1 MASAVWAEG
10 CGPRSTAASHVVMS
24 HSGPQSLE
32 FLPATLGVLT
42 KRGGC
47 LTMAAA
53 ALTTWTHLACAA
65 RLISEALSLTHHE
78 ALSLDVI
85 SYATSLLLWVT
96 SVLLQVV
103 LYPLQAAAGRGDGRG
118 VLVGLWVGCRAAG
131 ARL

>member
-10 CGPRSTAASHVVMS
+10 WGPRSTAASHVVMS

-32 FLPATLGVLT
+32 FLPATLGVFK
-42 KRGGC
+42 KR
-47 LTMAAA
+47 
-53 ALTTWTHLACAA
+53 LACAA

-85 SYATSLLLWVT
+85 SYAISLLLWVT